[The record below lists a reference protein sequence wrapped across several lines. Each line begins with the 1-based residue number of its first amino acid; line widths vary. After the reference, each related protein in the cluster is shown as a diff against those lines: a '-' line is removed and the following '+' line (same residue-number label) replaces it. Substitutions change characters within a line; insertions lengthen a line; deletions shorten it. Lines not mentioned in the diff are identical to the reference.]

1 MKKTFKNYLGMEK
14 KTEKLKNPVHAQED
28 DIRKMPII
36 LKLTYKFNF
45 KTSKQNFLLIG
56 KAGFKLLVKK

>member
-1 MKKTFKNYLGMEK
+1 MEK